1 MTTTVDFPR
10 LGLWPAI
17 ARALLELAPIGAR
30 WIRPRFWLYQQGWTA
45 MRLQSILEAFR
56 DQ

>member
-17 ARALLELAPIGAR
+17 ARALLELAGER
-30 WIRPRFWLYQQGWTA
+30 GK
-45 MRLQSILEAFR
+45 
-56 DQ
+56 